1 MADLRRINHIMG
13 ETNAVYHDIWARMG
27 LSDSVAVILYTLV
40 NLGSAAPLSDI
51 TRLTGSPKQTLNS
64 ALRKLERQ
72 ALVELR
78 TAGGRKKLVCLTQKG
93 LELAETTVCRV
104 MELENSIFDGWSD
117 MDLTTFVELN
127 QRYLNQLREK
137 TREL

>member
-40 NLGSAAPLSDI
+40 NLGNAAPLSDI

-117 MDLTTFVELN
+117 MDLTAFVELN

-137 TREL
+137 TKGL

>member
-117 MDLTTFVELN
+117 MDLTAFVELN

-137 TREL
+137 TKEL

>member
-40 NLGSAAPLSDI
+40 NLGSIAPLSDI

-117 MDLTTFVELN
+117 MDLTAFVELN

-137 TREL
+137 TKEL

>member
-40 NLGSAAPLSDI
+40 NLGSIAPLSDI

-64 ALRKLERQ
+64 VLRKLERQ

-117 MDLTTFVELN
+117 MDLTAFVELN

-137 TREL
+137 TKEL

>member
-1 MADLRRINHIMG
+1 MADLRRINYIMG

-27 LSDSVAVILYTLV
+27 LSNSVAVILYTLV
-40 NLGSAAPLSDI
+40 NLGSIAPLSDI

-64 ALRKLERQ
+64 VLRKLERQ

-104 MELENSIFDGWSD
+104 MEQENSIFDGWSD
-117 MDLTTFVELN
+117 MDLTAFVELN

-137 TREL
+137 TKEL